1 MLTRRL
7 LESGKIS
14 PKVQAR
20 EGEAKQ
26 SLLLWCGNEHKTI
39 HKRRRQRKAIQ
50 IRRGR
55 CNCFQAACG
64 TQQTTPCGMRCCPVF
79 HFYPAPA
86 TAPCA
91 FSLVVAQELAL
102 SRISQRN
109 WIAQAAPLASIIL
122 KRNRTKQPKK
132 WAKERKQRREGEREM
147 ERGRVEG
154 EGAKSSVYMNEI
166 PAYFN
171 LDRKKNQNE
180 RRNWNRKDLEWKIS
194 TKKN

>member
-1 MLTRRL
+1 MCAVKWKRHTHTQTMLTRRL

-79 HFYPAPA
+79 HFCPCLGRCPCPVCLLFGGGTGTRIKSHF
-86 TAPCA
+86 TAQLNRSGGA
-91 FSLVVAQELAL
+91 ARFNH
-102 SRISQRN
+102 SQKESN
-109 WIAQAAPLASIIL
+109 KAA
-122 KRNRTKQPKK
+122 KEMR
-132 WAKERKQRREGEREM
+132 ERKQRREGERK
-147 ERGRVEG
+147 G
-154 EGAKSSVYMNEI
+154 
-166 PAYFN
+166 
-171 LDRKKNQNE
+171 E
-180 RRNWNRKDLEWKIS
+180 RRGSKER
-194 TKKN
+194 

>member
-79 HFYPAPA
+79 HFYS
-86 TAPCA
+86 APCA

-132 WAKERKQRREGEREM
+132 WEKERKQRREGERW
-147 ERGRVEG
+147 RG
-154 EGAKSSVYMNEI
+154 EGWKEREQRAMSGVYIHEI

-180 RRNWNRKDLEWKIS
+180 RRNGNRKDLEWKIS
-194 TKKN
+194 TMKN